1 MQAFIMK
8 SIFLMVVFLCSISL
22 LHGSESESSKSEK
35 VVTVSYETPASP
47 PGAYFADPFKHTNT
61 IGKKWILSMAK
72 KEGVDEDIAR
82 YDGEWA
88 IGEWNEP
95 LLKYDYGLIV
105 KKKARHHA
113 ISSKLDR
120 IFHFS
125 SKKPLIVQ
133 YDVKFQEGQEC
144 GGAYIKLLTHLPTLK
159 LTEFVDKT
167 PYVIM
172 FGPDKCGLNAKMHF
186 IIRYKNPFSEEYAEH
201 TAPQSTQPIESYF
214 TDRKTHL
221 YTLVLNPDDSYII
234 YVDQKEIV
242 RGNLKTS
249 LEPSIIPPEEI
260 DDPNDR
266 KPEDWDE
273 REEIP
278 DSKAVKPDDWDEN
291 APEYI
296 EDDNAEKPAGWLDDE
311 SEYIPDDK
319 AEKPSDWDEEVDGT
333 YEAPLIKNPKCA
345 SAPGCGEWKRPTKR
359 NPAYKGKWLPPMIKN
374 PAYKAYLCYGKWKP
388 RQIPNPDYFDVE
400 NIFST
405 MEPVAAIGIELWT
418 MSDGIFFDNFLITDK
433 KEIADNF
440 ASKTWAAKASVEGSS
455 SSKLSVLESLVEA
468 ANARPWLWAVYF
480 VMTLIPVVLVCI
492 YCFGSSKKDVGM
504 KKKFDVP
511 VSDDEGSEE
520 GDNDVKYDAKQ
531 NFQNAEDAGE
541 FSKEERSDSDNDSD
555 DHSPVRIEKNDQN
568 ERSPRRRV
576 RREN

>member
-1 MQAFIMK
+1 MK
-8 SIFLMVVFLCSISL
+8 SIFLLIVFLCSIGF

-72 KEGVDEDIAR
+72 KEGVDEDIAK

-159 LTEFVDKT
+159 L
-167 PYVIM
+167 
-172 FGPDKCGLNAKMHF
+172 
-186 IIRYKNPFSEEYAEH
+186 EH
-201 TAPQSTQPIESYF
+201 AAPQSTQPIESYF

-234 YVDQKEIV
+234 YIDQKEIV

-278 DSKAVKPDDWDEN
+278 DSKAVKPD
-291 APEYI
+291 
-296 EDDNAEKPAGWLDDE
+296 
-311 SEYIPDDK
+311 
-319 AEKPSDWDEEVDGT
+319 DWDEEVDGT

-405 MEPVAAIGIELWT
+405 MEPI
-418 MSDGIFFDNFLITDK
+418 K
-433 KEIADNF
+433 Q
-440 ASKTWAAKASVEGSS
+440 
-455 SSKLSVLESLVEA
+455 SVLESLVEA
-468 ANARPWLWAVYF
+468 ANTRPWLWAVYF

-492 YCFGSSKKDVGM
+492 YCFGSSK
-504 KKKFDVP
+504 
-511 VSDDEGSEE
+511 
-520 GDNDVKYDAKQ
+520 
-531 NFQNAEDAGE
+531 
-541 FSKEERSDSDNDSD
+541 
-555 DHSPVRIEKNDQN
+555 VRLMIW
-568 ERSPRRRV
+568 R
-576 RREN
+576 